1 MASFLIRRVA
11 LLVPVIFVISLLT
24 FGSGHLAPGGP
35 FDRAGM
41 GRELPQTLIENLNRK
56 FHLDEPVWKQY
67 LIYMGNFLHGDLG
80 PSYQYNGESVSELLF
95 YPSQPG
101 APFWQSRFGRSAE
114 LGLISFVIA
123 CLVGIPLGVIS
134 AVRQNTWV
142 DYVALV
148 FATAGIT
155 IPSFVVALFFMVI
168 FGVDLHW
175 FPVVT
180 TDYGDWHAWV
190 LPAVTLSLALLAFL
204 ARLTRASMLES
215 LRQDYIRTARAKG
228 LRWRVVVLRH
238 ALRNSLVP
246 VTTVL
251 GPALAGLV
259 TGSFIIEYV
268 FSFPGMGQFFVLGV
282 TARDYS
288 MVMGV
293 TLFYAVLISCANL
306 LVDVTYAVLDP
317 RIRVG

>member
-1 MASFLIRRVA
+1 MLSFLIRRLA
-11 LLVPVIFVISLLT
+11 LLVPVLVVISLLT

-35 FDRAGM
+35 FDQAGL
-41 GRELPQTLIENLNRK
+41 GRELPPPVIENLNRK

-67 LIYMGNFLHGDLG
+67 LIYMSNFLHGDLG
-80 PSYQYNGESVSELLF
+80 PSYQYQGESVSTLLF
-95 YPSQPG
+95 TPTVRGGS
-101 APFWQSRFGRSAE
+101 FWTSRFGRSAE
-114 LGLISFVIA
+114 LGLIAFAFA
-123 CLVGIPLGVIS
+123 CAVGIPLGIIS
-134 AVRQNTWV
+134 AVRQNSWI

-155 IPSFVVALFFMVI
+155 IPSFVIALFLMVI

-175 FPVVT
+175 FPVIT
-180 TDYGDWHAWV
+180 TNYGDWHAWV
-190 LPAVTLSLALLAFL
+190 LPAFTLSLNLLAFL
-204 ARLTRASMLES
+204 ARLTRASVLES
-215 LRQDYIRTARAKG
+215 LRQDYIRTAWAKG
-228 LRWRVVVLRH
+228 LRWRIVVLRH
-238 ALRNSLVP
+238 ALRNSLIP

-268 FSFPGMGQFFVLGV
+268 FSFPGMGQFFVQGV

-293 TLFYAVLISCANL
+293 TLFYAILISGANL

-317 RIRVG
+317 RIKVS